1 MDLIADILMVAGALG
16 AAIYCAVL
24 ARRLHRF
31 NDLEKG
37 VGGAVAVLSAQVDD
51 MTRTLRAAR
60 DTGTRSEE
68 ALERLTR
75 RAEGAAQRLELMM
88 AALHDLPAD
97 PPPADPLPA
106 AKPEPPPRRQGEP
119 MFIRHAR
126 NGREGV

>member
-24 ARRLHRF
+24 ARCLRRF

-51 MTRTLRAAR
+51 MTRTLRAAQ
-60 DTGTRSEE
+60 DTSMRSEE
-68 ALERLTR
+68 ALDRLTK
-75 RAEGAAQRLELMM
+75 RAESTAQRLELMM
-88 AALHDLPAD
+88 ASLHDLPAD
-97 PPPADPLPA
+97 TPPAA
-106 AKPEPPPRRQGEP
+106 APDPPPRRQGEP

-126 NGREGV
+126 NGSEGV